1 MKVIKNPGVGSILTI
16 TIQPDELKTIGS
28 AAVQLLPREGSKFV
42 AVQIWMNLTVG
53 TVMYDFPA
61 GAFFTIAGNG
71 GNSVV
76 LSSAYELQVIQ
87 TDELNV
93 AYLNNSDGFKIDRFT
108 KADQDLTLT
117 TVTGDDATVGDGV
130 LTVWI
135 FGYELPYQNT

>member
-1 MKVIKNPGVGSILTI
+1 MKVIKNPGVGSLLTI

-28 AAVQLLPREGSKFV
+28 AGVQLLQRGSKFV

-53 TVMYDFPA
+53 TVLYDFPA
-61 GAFFTIAGNG
+61 GAFFTITGNE

-76 LSSAYELQVIQ
+76 LSAAYELQIIQ

-93 AYLNNSDGFKIDRFT
+93 ASLNNSDGFKIGRFT
-108 KADQDLTLT
+108 KGDQSLTLT
-117 TVTGDDATVGDGV
+117 TVTGEDATVGDGV

-135 FGYELPYQNT
+135 FGYELPYQNA

>member
-1 MKVIKNPGVGSILTI
+1 MKVIKNPGIGSLLTI
-16 TIQPDELKTIGS
+16 TIQPDELRQIGS
-28 AAVQLLPREGSKFV
+28 TGVQLLQRGSKFV

-53 TVMYDFPA
+53 TVLYDFPA
-61 GAFFTIAGNG
+61 GAFFTIVGNG

-76 LSSAYELQVIQ
+76 LSAAYELQVIQ

-93 AYLNNSDGFKIDRFT
+93 ASLNNSDGFKVGRFI

-130 LTVWI
+130 LTIWI